1 MEIYEKF
8 FLTEDNEQI
17 TNQSINEEN
26 EKIKIHDHKKEVKF
40 DRQQIFDFSSVF
52 ENLNNLKA
60 YVSNEISDIKDLK
73 SFIEM
78 IRKQKRIA
86 LLEKKQAP
94 EPKHQVSIMDQQK
107 AAKSKKDEKH
117 QKTYIYN
124 DLNFFVGRRTNTKM
138 VKSYNQP
145 SHRIQSESSPERPP

>member
-1 MEIYEKF
+1 VEIYEKF

-26 EKIKIHDHKKEVKF
+26 EKIVIQDHKKEVKF
-40 DRQQIFDFSSVF
+40 DRQQFFDFSSVF
-52 ENLNNLKA
+52 DNLNNLKA

-73 SFIEM
+73 LFIEM

-86 LLEKKQAP
+86 ILEKKQPA
-94 EPKHQVSIMDQQK
+94 EPKHQGSIMEQQK

-117 QKTYIYN
+117 
-124 DLNFFVGRRTNTKM
+124 
-138 VKSYNQP
+138 
-145 SHRIQSESSPERPP
+145 